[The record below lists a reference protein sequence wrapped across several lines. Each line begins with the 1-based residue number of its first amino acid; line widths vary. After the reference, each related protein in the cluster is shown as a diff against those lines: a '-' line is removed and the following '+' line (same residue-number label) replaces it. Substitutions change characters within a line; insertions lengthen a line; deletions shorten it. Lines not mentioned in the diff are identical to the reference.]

1 MTSHDDELQPSDL
14 IASWLDDLERAVSQR
29 DAKSLADLFVEDAY
43 WRDMIAF
50 TWDLCW
56 VAGDEVIAEAMLED
70 VDRVDPARWRIADAM
85 SAPRSVVRGGSN
97 VTEAFIEFDL
107 SIGGG
112 TGVVRLV
119 RDERD
124 GRLRCWTLLT
134 RLRSLAGHVSEPW
147 PAGVGYQPT
156 PEAWSWQAHRELES
170 SYADRDPEVLVVGG
184 GHSGVFTAAYLKN
197 LGVDA
202 LVVDRHPRVGDNWR
216 TRYDALALHNPTLM
230 VEFPFLPFPRVFPQ
244 FLPKDKL
251 ANWFESYVDAM
262 EINYWTSTDF
272 RNAEYD
278 TSSQT
283 WTVDVERDG
292 VHRQLRP
299 RHIVM
304 ATGGVGGAANI
315 PQLNGIDSFRGEVFH
330 TKDFHSALGYE
341 GKNVLVVGTGSS
353 GHDAAQYMTEMGA
366 HVTMMQ
372 RSPTSVVSLE
382 SADMSYTQYMDGS
395 PLYEADLLSSAGF
408 VRPLMIPNFQA
419 LTRRTNEHDRD
430 LLDNL
435 RRAGMEIDD
444 GWEGTGWFWK
454 FFERAGGYYLDT
466 GCSEMIISGQVKML
480 QARDVETFTPDGVR
494 RHDGQELA
502 FDTVILATGYE
513 NLQGEVR
520 RFFGS
525 ELADNLGPIGG
536 FDEDGEL
543 RNVWRPTKQPGLWF
557 MTSGFAGGR
566 NHGELVALQIRAD
579 LLNIAR
585 RPSRVTGTLTE
596 AI

>member
-1 MTSHDDELQPSDL
+1 MTSHDELQPGDL
-14 IASWLDDLERAVSQR
+14 IASWLGDLERAVSQR
-29 DAKSLADLFVEDAY
+29 DAAALADLFVEQSY
-43 WRDMIAF
+43 WRDMVAF
-50 TWDLCW
+50 SWDLRC
-56 VAGDEVIAEAMLED
+56 VAGNEAVAQTLLEEGE
-70 VDRVDPARWRIADAM
+70 RADPGRWRIAESM
-85 SAPRSVVRGGSN
+85 SAPRSVTRGGRE

-107 SIGGG
+107 GIGGG
-112 TGVVRLV
+112 TGLVRLV

-124 GRLRCWTLLT
+124 GRHRCWTLLT
-134 RLRSLAGHVSEPW
+134 RLRSLAGHGSEPW
-147 PAGVGYQPT
+147 PDGLGYEPR

-230 VEFPFLPFPRVFPQ
+230 VEFPFLPFPRSFPK

-278 TSSQT
+278 ASSQT

-292 VHRQLRP
+292 VRRQLRP

-315 PQLNGIDSFRGEVFH
+315 PQLTGIDSFRGEVFH
-330 TKDFHSALGYE
+330 TKDFRSALGYE

-366 HVTMMQ
+366 HVTMLQ
-372 RSPTSVVSLE
+372 RNPTSVVSLE
-382 SADMSYTQYMDGS
+382 SADMSYQQYMDGT
-395 PLYEADLLSSAGF
+395 PLYEGDMISSAGF
-408 VRPLMIPNFQA
+408 VKPLMIPNFQA
-419 LTRRTNEHDRD
+419 LTRMTNEHDRE

-454 FFERAGGYYLDT
+454 FFERAGGYYLNT

-480 QARDVETFTPDGVR
+480 QTRDVETFTPNGVLR
-494 RHDGQELA
+494 RDGQEIAL
-502 FDTVILATGYE
+502 DTVVLATGYE

-525 ELADNLGPIGG
+525 ELADDLGPIGG

-579 LLNIAR
+579 LLGISR
-585 RPSRVTGTLTE
+585 RPARVTGELAE
-596 AI
+596 ASS